1 VEIQRSE
8 CHLEV
13 VRVRVLSRR
22 RLREFW
28 EEHPDAQAPL
38 DAWHKRA
45 EKADWRKFA
54 DLKADYATADLVG
67 PYVVI
72 NIGGN
77 KYRLI
82 LEIFFESGVILVRH
96 VLTHKEYDLGQW
108 KEQPKERSSG
118 QEKGRKGRKPKGP

>member
-1 VEIQRSE
+1 VFF
-8 CHLEV
+8 
-13 VRVRVLSRR
+13 VRVPSRR

-28 EEHPDAQAPL
+28 EKHPDCQPAL

-45 EKADWRKFA
+45 EKADWRTFA
-54 DLKADYATADLVG
+54 DLRGDYATADLVA
-67 PYVVI
+67 PFVVI

-96 VLTHKEYDLGQW
+96 VLTHREYDLGQW
-108 KEQPKERSSG
+108 KKPPDTGKSG
-118 QEKGRKGRKPKGP
+118 QKKGDKPKGR